1 MNETTLTQLKILVE
15 RVVRP
20 VRASTARKRKMRE
33 ELLSHVTA
41 VFEEEASNSNEA
53 AALDKTRARFGAA
66 EELTAQLQMS
76 MSASD
81 AIHYY
86 LERLL
91 APPGESVWRCA
102 VRHASIAVVGSA
114 LIFATAWSLTARPS
128 EVALGALF
136 HLGAI
141 LVSVFLL
148 VLELHIL
155 VEWMRRLVY
164 EPARPKWLAW
174 LAGAIALFVFP
185 VTIHMPTDLFVNES
199 SLENVALLLL
209 WFAVSMVLLAF
220 VLAQCADKKLRYQQ
234 EWATLPIE

>member
-1 MNETTLTQLKILVE
+1 MNDTTLTQLKILVE

-33 ELLSHVTA
+33 ELLGHVTA
-41 VFEEEASNSNEA
+41 VFEEEARNSTDA
-53 AALDKTRARFGAA
+53 VALDKTHARFGAA

-76 MSASD
+76 MSAGD

-91 APPGESVWRCA
+91 APPGESVWRSA

-114 LIFATAWSLTARPS
+114 LIFGAAWSLTARPS
-128 EVALGALF
+128 EFTLGAVF

-141 LVSVFLL
+141 LASVFLL
-148 VLELHIL
+148 VLEFYFL
-155 VEWMRRLVY
+155 VEWMRRAIY

-174 LAGAIALFVFP
+174 LTGAIALIVFP
-185 VTIHMPTDLFVNES
+185 VTIHLPTDLFSSES
-199 SLENVALLLL
+199 SLANVAVLLI
-209 WFAVSMVLLAF
+209 WFAISMVLLAMA
-220 VLAQCADKKLRYQQ
+220 LAHGADKKLRYQQ
-234 EWATLPIE
+234 QWATLPIE